1 MDRPALDRSQNL
13 RPITDVLILGAGVA
27 GLAAAHALASSGL
40 RVTIL
45 EARDRIG
52 GRIFTLHPSE
62 CDFPVELGAEF
73 VHGRPPE
80 LLDLLRDANANLQ
93 HADGVDA
100 CFRDGK
106 LSRCEE
112 SDKAFALLDELAG
125 FVKREGDMSF
135 EAFLQRR
142 QPNAEIAERA
152 RAFVEGFNAA
162 DAHRIGIAALARQQ
176 QAEEEIGG
184 FESSRSTTGY
194 DVLLNYLAPRV
205 EAAGSRILSSSPVN
219 SLQWK
224 TGEVVAHTVSG
235 DSFSA
240 PKAIVTLPLGVLKA
254 RSVAIDPEPSR
265 VFAAADRM
273 EPGSVRRLVLVFRTP
288 FWKEKMPEMRFLF
301 TDDDE
306 AGHLLDAASERYAY
320 AHRLAGRSPG
330 GRNRATPASCPR
342 RLCARSN
349 ASSLSRRIRSTPNY
363 VTGTCTIGE
372 ATHTLSAHTAM
383 RPQARST
390 AREHGRT
397 SQQHPLL
404 RGRTHRHH
412 RPLGHRPRSPAL
424 RPPRRDAGPR
434 RIFLIWARGF
444 FRVQKVGVTT
454 RRIRYTGNRSKS
466 SGSPKRHH
474 AGGVFL

>member
-1 MDRPALDRSQNL
+1 MDRSALDGSQNL
-13 RPITDVLILGAGVA
+13 AHPDVLILGAGIA
-27 GLAAAHALASSGL
+27 GLATAHALASSGL

-62 CDFPVELGAEF
+62 FDFPLELGAEF

-205 EAAGSRILSSSPVN
+205 EAAGSRILSSSPVK

-235 DSFSA
+235 NSFSA

-288 FWKEKMPEMRFLF
+288 FWKEKMAEMRFLF
-301 TDDDE
+301 TDTMKPATYWTQHPSDAPMLIGWLGGPQADAIADPGQLPAQALRSLE
-306 AGHLLDAASERYAY
+306 RIFSLPPHSLDAQLRNWYMHDWRSDPYTLGAYSYAP
-320 AHRLAGRSPG
+320 AGALDSSATIAEPVNNTLFFAGEHTDTTGHWGTVHGALRSG
-330 GRNRATPASCPR
+330 LRAATQV
-342 RLCARSN
+342 LG
-349 ASSLSRRIRSTPNY
+349 ASS
-363 VTGTCTIGE
+363 
-372 ATHTLSAHTAM
+372 
-383 RPQARST
+383 
-390 AREHGRT
+390 
-397 SQQHPLL
+397 
-404 RGRTHRHH
+404 
-412 RPLGHRPRSPAL
+412 
-424 RPPRRDAGPR
+424 
-434 RIFLIWARGF
+434 
-444 FRVQKVGVTT
+444 
-454 RRIRYTGNRSKS
+454 
-466 SGSPKRHH
+466 
-474 AGGVFL
+474 